1 MRIFKKDTKSSV
13 TTELKTIA
21 EILVED
27 FRFSRSYLS
36 VVDKLFME
44 EKKKYE
50 STYNFHHTKIAELAK
65 NFHLRMVFFDG
76 KEYNEGLPV
85 TSLNIDEFGEEER
98 LIVQQTIEPT
108 ILTADGQIV
117 KIGIVILSIAPNEMN
132 GVEAAH
138 KNK

>member
-1 MRIFKKDTKSSV
+1 MGIFKKDTKSSV

-50 STYNFHHTKIAELAK
+50 STYNFHRTKIAELAK

-85 TSLNIDEFGEEER
+85 TSLNIDESGEEER

-117 KIGIVILSIAPNEMN
+117 KIGTVILSIAPNEMN

>member
-50 STYNFHHTKIAELAK
+50 STYNFHRTKIAELAN

-117 KIGIVILSIAPNEMN
+117 KIGTVILSIAPNEMN

>member
-1 MRIFKKDTKSSV
+1 MGIFKKDTKNSV

-50 STYNFHHTKIAELAK
+50 STYNFHRTKIAELAK
-65 NFHLRMVFFDG
+65 NFHLRMVFFDK
-76 KEYNEGLPV
+76 KEYDDGLPV
-85 TSLNIDEFGEEER
+85 TPLNIDEFGKEDR
-98 LIVQQTIEPT
+98 LIIQQTIEPA

-117 KIGIVILSIAPNEMN
+117 KTGTVILSVAPNEMN
-132 GVEAAH
+132 DGETIH